1 MSEAC
6 APRVAGTAGGES
18 RRGSGHTDPGPA
30 PRPWRA
36 TRRRREIAVAYL
48 LLAPALA
55 LVFGVLAYPIT
66 WEVWASLTNHSVAHL
81 SGDFVGLANYFEFLG
96 NRGFWQAAH
105 RTFWYAIVTGVLKLA
120 VGVGMALA
128 LSRSYP
134 GRSMVF
140 LAGFLP
146 WAYPAGVTV
155 IGWYLFTTPPIH
167 TAYSPF
173 MNDLRA
179 LFDTRWGDGTWGF
192 ITLMVFNIWRGGAFT
207 GIFLLAALNGI
218 PRDLF
223 DYAALEVRSAW
234 RRFWMVTVPL
244 LRPFLALAAFL
255 SLVTAMAD
263 LGNVW
268 LLTGGRDTYPTV
280 WTEAFTLAV
289 FSGQWGKGSALSLIL
304 LPAMIVFLLA
314 GFRILEPRDEGAP

>member
-1 MSEAC
+1 MFQVAELTR
-6 APRVAGTAGGES
+6 PRLNHPGQALGRGRPA
-18 RRGSGHTDPGPA
+18 RRQ
-30 PRPWRA
+30 
-36 TRRRREIAVAYL
+36 REIVVAYL

-55 LVFGVLAYPIT
+55 LVFGVLAYPIV
-66 WEVWASLTNHSVAHL
+66 WEVWASLTNHSVAHI
-81 SGDFVGLANYFEFLG
+81 SPDFVGLANYFEFLR
-96 NRGFWQAAH
+96 NREFWQAAH
-105 RTFWYAIVTGVLKLA
+105 RTVWYAVLTGVLKLA

-128 LSRSYP
+128 LSRSFP
-134 GRSMVF
+134 GRPVVF
-140 LAGFLP
+140 LAAFLP

-155 IGWYLFTTPPIH
+155 IGWYLFTTPPTH
-167 TAYSPF
+167 TAYSVL

-179 LFDTRWGDGTWGF
+179 VFDNRWGYGTWGF
-192 ITLMVFNIWRGGAFT
+192 ITLIVFNIWRGGSFT

-223 DYAALEVRSAW
+223 DYAALDVQNAW

-255 SLVTAMAD
+255 SLTTAVAD

-280 WTEAFTLAV
+280 WTEAFTLAI

-304 LPAMIVFLLA
+304 VPAMIAFLLA
-314 GFRILEPRDEGAP
+314 SFRLLDPREGGSP